1 MTSKVPDNYEVPSFP
16 SLSNP
21 YLTFEFRKIL
31 YYKSDIIRF
40 ITLWCMFINAF
51 ICSIS
56 SFFTFISIRRKKYI
70 PIIIL
75 VYIIYGGIVGIINGF
90 LVGYAY
96 WYVIKSLEFTVITLQ
111 PFFIGIFQGCVFRI
125 LEFPNIRMDM
135 M

>member
-96 WYVIKSLEFTVITLQ
+96 CIKLS
-111 PFFIGIFQGCVFRI
+111 
-125 LEFPNIRMDM
+125 
-135 M
+135 

>member
-1 MTSKVPDNYEVPSFP
+1 MYVIIK
-16 SLSNP
+16 
-21 YLTFEFRKIL
+21 K
-31 YYKSDIIRF
+31 KKKKKDIIRF

-90 LVGYAY
+90 LVGKRIKEYLK
-96 WYVIKSLEFTVITLQ
+96 VII
-111 PFFIGIFQGCVFRI
+111 
-125 LEFPNIRMDM
+125 
-135 M
+135 